1 MGPECSN
8 HRRGGR
14 GCCCVHRREAWAATP
29 AVVGHP
35 GPVSCAVEMPGVR
48 IARVPAASWPARV
61 RLLQDRGAVIA
72 GNPSGRYTGSGAGR
86 NANAMRTHAQRQNTD
101 AGRCPGAVV

>member
-8 HRRGGR
+8 HHRGGR
-14 GCCCVHRREAWAATP
+14 GCCCVHRREAWAAER
-29 AVVGHP
+29 AFVGYARTA
-35 GPVSCAVEMPGVR
+35 SCAVEMPGVR

-72 GNPSGRYTGSGAGR
+72 SNPSGRCTGSDGERLR
-86 NANAMRTHAQRQNTD
+86 NA
-101 AGRCPGAVV
+101 CE